1 MKGLKV
7 VLLTT
12 VLLANASVFAEELK
26 YKQFLRTNGE
36 NIGRVSLGMSEAEVR
51 EIMGSHTSAVRDGTL
66 SNPWSTESNGK
77 TLILHYLTRRNPP
90 FTPIMENQATPVIF
104 VDGVV
109 SAIGRDYLRAARSS
123 SAGNAP
129 AAAGGGSGGGAS
141 VTERLKTLD
150 DLLEAGSI
158 DQETYDRQKERI
170 LDSL

>member
-7 VLLTT
+7 VLLTS
-12 VLLANASVFAEELK
+12 VLLANASVFAEEFK
-26 YKQFLRTNGE
+26 YKQFLKVNRE
-36 NIGRVSLGMSEAEVR
+36 NIGSVSLGMSEAEVR
-51 EIMGSHTSAVRDGTL
+51 DIMGSHTSAVRDGTL

-90 FTPIMENQATPVIF
+90 FTPIMENQATPVII

-123 SAGNAP
+123 SAGPAP
-129 AAAGGGSGGGAS
+129 GGGSSGGGS

-150 DLLEAGSI
+150 ELLKAGSI
-158 DQETYDRQKERI
+158 DQEMYDRQKERI